1 MFLTGENLGYA
12 KGNNF
17 GLSKV
22 QSKYALI
29 LNPDAILENNTI
41 KNFLITAKKINDF
54 AILGPAKQDEFSNE
68 ENNKDSKQVFQVNR
82 LKGFAM
88 FLNLDQFKEIGFFD
102 SNFLFT

>member
-1 MFLTGENLGYA
+1 MFFNRRKSCYA

-29 LNPDAILENNTI
+29 LNPDAIENNTI
-41 KNFLITAKKINDF
+41 KNFLITKKINDF

-68 ENNKDSKQVFQVNR
+68 ENNKIANKVFQVNR
-82 LKGFAM
+82 LKGFNI
-88 FLNLDQFKEIGFFD
+88 F
-102 SNFLFT
+102 